1 MKFKW
6 SIGIE
11 KKKDFSDLN
20 VARLLCCAILIIL
33 ENADL
38 MGIFCPTT
46 SNSLSHNN
54 IKTVGSKLGVSH
66 MKAWIHPGLCI
77 GAGGGGLFS
86 RDTLGSLVPTEHY
99 LAATAYL
106 SIIADN
112 VHPIVS
118 TEYSICNGCFQED
131 NLLCHAQI
139 FSNWF
144 LEYNIL
150 K

>member
-1 MKFKW
+1 MKFKR

-11 KKKDFSDLN
+11 QKKDFSDLN

-46 SNSLSHNN
+46 STTDSRVKIRCEPHESMDSSWLAY
-54 IKTVGSKLGVSH
+54 TVQVLVVYWCGGV
-66 MKAWIHPGLCI
+66 
-77 GAGGGGLFS
+77 FS
-86 RDTLGSLVPTEHY
+86 WDTLGSLVPTEHY
-99 LAATAYL
+99 LTTTAYL

-118 TEYSICNGCFQED
+118 TEYSICNGCFQD